1 MHLLILKRKKFNPIE
16 LTDIVALCDSFFSY
30 DCTLTLS
37 AITEGLGYH
46 TDQKDILDQI
56 HKLSKAM
63 KYGLKEKN
71 EIVLYELGFNDR
83 SIAQGLYE
91 IIKDSG
97 IAVGKK
103 AIIAAVSGDVLLWDK
118 VRTFIKQYPKY
129 YEDKAIELFI

>member
-1 MHLLILKRKKFNPIE
+1 MNQEAFLLHEVDFF
-16 LTDIVALCDSFFSY
+16 VFCVSFF
-30 DCTLTLS
+30 CILRVRQHLS